1 MKSFPSLLTLLLYAD
16 KMIYML
22 QETSRSIKS
31 YCLGNC
37 LQHFYG
43 GIIFM
48 IQLQKTLDWDKYLKT
63 AAQVVSEGIVMLK
76 NDDHALPLDTTA
88 EVALFGRI
96 QLHYYKS
103 GTGSGGMVNVSKV
116 TNIAD
121 GLLESGVKLN
131 RELLDVYKK
140 WDTENP
146 FDLGDGWGK
155 EPWSQKEMP
164 LDDAFAAHIAQTSRT
179 AIAVIGRT
187 AGEEQDNSLTEGS
200 YLLTADEKA
209 MLSTI
214 RHHFPKMIVLLNVGN
229 IIDMTELLQIA
240 PDAILYVWQ
249 GGMTGGTG
257 TADILT
263 GRISPC
269 GKLTDTIARRVDDY
283 PSAPYFGDP
292 ARNFYSEDIYVGYRY
307 FETFA
312 PEKVLYPFGF
322 GLSYTTF
329 QIDVTSVENL
339 TDTLDFTITVTNTGE
354 YSGKEVVQIYC
365 EAPQG
370 KLGKPARVLCGYA
383 KTHCLAPG
391 NSEALIISVTREQI
405 ASYDDSG
412 SSGHAH
418 CFILEAGDYHFY
430 TGTDVRSAIDVYQY
444 TQNETQ
450 VISCHKQAL
459 APVEAFDRIKPVRIS
474 TGYEARMEVVPL
486 SQVDENKRR
495 LENLPKEIP
504 FTGDHGIRLSD
515 VKNKTHSMEEF
526 IAQLTDY
533 DLACLIRGEGMNS
546 PRVTAGTAAAFGGVS
561 PELEALGVPCGCC
574 DDGPSGMRLDCGT
587 KAFSLPNG
595 TMMASTFNRELL
607 TELFYLTGLE
617 MTVNKVDC
625 LLGPGMNIHRHPLN
639 GRNFEYFS
647 EDPYLT
653 GTIAS
658 AQLHGLQKAG
668 VTGTIKHF
676 CGNNQE
682 TNRHDTNAVISERA
696 LREIYLKGFEIA
708 VKEGHADSVMTTYG
722 PVNGVW
728 TAGSFDLTTQI
739 LRNDWGFTGFT
750 MTDWWANINRRGQAV
765 DKTDFAAMAIAQNDV
780 YMVCAIGA
788 ENDDNVLASLEN
800 GTLYRSELQ
809 RNAANI
815 CRFLMHTH
823 AMERLDKTFSPVTI
837 INRPA
842 DESDVDEAAIRFFE
856 LDGSLT
862 IDLSDISTDKGT
874 NYSFG
879 LDIMTMGRYKMT
891 LTASST
897 QSEVAQ
903 IPVTLFSLGTAYG
916 TFTWNG
922 TNGIPVSFETEI
934 PFFSKYTNLRLFFAQ
949 GGLKMYSISFE
960 LVSTEL

>member
-1 MKSFPSLLTLLLYAD
+1 
-16 KMIYML
+16 
-22 QETSRSIKS
+22 
-31 YCLGNC
+31 
-37 LQHFYG
+37 
-43 GIIFM
+43 M
-48 IQLQKTLDWDKYLKT
+48 IQTTKTLDWDKYLKT

-76 NDDHALPLDTTA
+76 NEHQALPLKPH
-88 EVALFGRI
+88 EEIALFGRI
-96 QLHYYKS
+96 QFHYYKS

-116 TNIAD
+116 TNIVD
-121 GLLESGVKLN
+121 GLQESGIKLN
-131 RELLDVYKK
+131 QELLDVYHK
-140 WDTENP
+140 WDNENP

-164 LDDAFAAHIAQTSRT
+164 LEDSLAARAAKRCQT

-200 YLLTADEKA
+200 FLLSSDEKQ
-209 MLSTI
+209 MLTTVR
-214 RHHFPKMIVLLNVGN
+214 RHFSKMIVLLNVGN
-229 IIDMTELLQIA
+229 IIDMNELLEIA

-257 TADILT
+257 TADVLT
-263 GRISPC
+263 GKISPC
-269 GKLTDTIARRVDDY
+269 GKLTDTIAKHVEDY

-292 ARNFYSEDIYVGYRY
+292 VRNFYSEDIYVGYRY

-312 PEKVLYPFGF
+312 PDKVLYPFGF

-329 QIDVTSVENL
+329 QIKTNDIMELS
-339 TDTLDFTITVTNTGE
+339 DKWDFIITVTNTGSC
-354 YSGKEVVQIYC
+354 SGKEVVQIYC

-370 KLGKPARVLCGYA
+370 KLGKPVRVLCGYE
-383 KTHCLAPG
+383 KTNTLSPG
-391 NSEALIISVTREQI
+391 ESQTVTISVSKTQT

-412 SSGHAH
+412 ISGHAH
-418 CFILEAGDYHFY
+418 CFILEEGDYHFY
-430 TGTDVRSAIDVYQY
+430 VGTDVRHAVKTYTC
-444 TQNETQ
+444 TQNGTL
-450 VISCHKQAL
+450 VISSHQQAL
-459 APVEAFDRIKPVRIS
+459 APVEAFERIKPVLS
-474 TGYEARMEVVPL
+474 TDGYEPQMEPVPL
-486 SQVDENKRR
+486 SEVDETKRR

-504 FTGDHGIRLSD
+504 FTGDRGIRLCD
-515 VKNKTHSMEEF
+515 VRKGTHTMEEF
-526 IAQLTDY
+526 IAQMTDY
-533 DLACLIRGEGMNS
+533 DLACAIRGEGMNS
-546 PRVTAGTAAAFGGVS
+546 PRVTAGTASAFGGVS
-561 PELEALGVPCGCC
+561 QELEALGVPCGCC

-595 TMMASTFNRELL
+595 TMMACTFNRTLL
-607 TELFYLTGLE
+607 TELFALTGLE
-617 MTVNKVDC
+617 MIANKVDC

-658 AQLHGLQKAG
+658 AQLHGLHQSG

-682 TNRHDTNAVISERA
+682 TNRHDTNGVISERA

-722 PVNGVW
+722 PINGVW

-765 DKTDFAAMAIAQNDV
+765 DKSDFAAMAIAQNDV

-788 ENDDNVLASLEN
+788 ENDDNILASLEN
-800 GTLYRSELQ
+800 GTLQRSELQ

-815 CRFLMHTH
+815 CRFLMNTQ
-823 AMERLDKTFSPVTI
+823 AMARLEGTETKIDI

-842 DESDVDEAAIRFFE
+842 DESDVDESSVKFYE
-856 LDGSLT
+856 LDGNLT
-862 IDLSDISTDKGT
+862 INLEDICTDKGT
-874 NYSFG
+874 NHSFG
-879 LDIMTMGRYKMT
+879 LDIKTMGKYRMT

-922 TNGIPVSFETEI
+922 TNGLPVSFEADI
-934 PFFSKYTNLRLFFAQ
+934 PLFSKYTNLRLFFAQ
-949 GGLKMYSISFE
+949 GGLKMHSITFE
-960 LVSTEL
+960 LISTEL

>member
-1 MKSFPSLLTLLLYAD
+1 
-16 KMIYML
+16 
-22 QETSRSIKS
+22 
-31 YCLGNC
+31 
-37 LQHFYG
+37 
-43 GIIFM
+43 M
-48 IQLQKTLDWDKYLKT
+48 IQTTKTLDWDKYLKT

-76 NDDHALPLDTTA
+76 NEHQALPLKPH
-88 EVALFGRI
+88 EEIALFGRI
-96 QLHYYKS
+96 QFHYYKS

-116 TNIAD
+116 TNIVD
-121 GLLESGVKLN
+121 GLQESGIKLN
-131 RELLDVYKK
+131 QELLDVYHK
-140 WDTENP
+140 WDNENP

-164 LDDAFAAHIAQTSRT
+164 LEDSLAARAAKRCQT

-200 YLLTADEKA
+200 FLLSSDEKQ
-209 MLSTI
+209 MLTTVR
-214 RHHFPKMIVLLNVGN
+214 RHFSKMIVLLNVGN
-229 IIDMTELLQIA
+229 IIDMNELLEIA

-257 TADILT
+257 TADVLT
-263 GRISPC
+263 GKISPC
-269 GKLTDTIARRVDDY
+269 GKLTDTIAKHVEDY

-292 ARNFYSEDIYVGYRY
+292 VRNFYSEDIYVGYRY

-312 PEKVLYPFGF
+312 PDKVLYPFGF

-329 QIDVTSVENL
+329 QIKTNDITELSNKW
-339 TDTLDFTITVTNTGE
+339 DFIITVTNTGSC
-354 YSGKEVVQIYC
+354 SGKEVVQIYC

-370 KLGKPARVLCGYA
+370 KLGKPVRVLCGYE
-383 KTHCLAPG
+383 KTNTLSPG
-391 NSEALIISVTREQI
+391 ESQTVTISVSKTQT

-412 SSGHAH
+412 ISGHAH
-418 CFILEAGDYHFY
+418 CFILEEGDYHFY
-430 TGTDVRSAIDVYQY
+430 VGTDVRHAVKTYTC
-444 TQNETQ
+444 TQNGTL
-450 VISCHKQAL
+450 VISSHQQAL
-459 APVEAFDRIKPVRIS
+459 APVEAFERIKPVLS
-474 TGYEARMEVVPL
+474 TDGYEPQMEPVPL
-486 SQVDENKRR
+486 SEVDETKRR

-504 FTGDHGIRLSD
+504 FTGDREIRLCD
-515 VKNKTHSMEEF
+515 VRKGTHTMEEF
-526 IAQLTDY
+526 IAQMTDY
-533 DLACLIRGEGMNS
+533 DLACVIRGEGMNS
-546 PRVTAGTAAAFGGVS
+546 PRVTAGTASAFGGVS
-561 PELEALGVPCGCC
+561 QELEALGVPCGCC

-595 TMMASTFNRELL
+595 TMMACTFNRTLL
-607 TELFYLTGLE
+607 TELFALTGLE
-617 MTVNKVDC
+617 MIANKVDC

-658 AQLHGLQKAG
+658 AQLHGLHQSG

-682 TNRHDTNAVISERA
+682 TNRHDTNGVISERA

-722 PVNGVW
+722 PINGVW

-765 DKTDFAAMAIAQNDV
+765 DKSDFAAMAIAQNDV

-788 ENDDNVLASLEN
+788 ENDDNILASLEN
-800 GTLYRSELQ
+800 GTLQRSELQ

-815 CRFLMHTH
+815 CRFLMNTQ
-823 AMERLDKTFSPVTI
+823 AMARLEGTETKIDI

-842 DESDVDEAAIRFFE
+842 DESDVDESSVKFYE
-856 LDGSLT
+856 LDGNLT
-862 IDLSDISTDKGT
+862 INLEDICTDKGT
-874 NYSFG
+874 NHSFG
-879 LDIMTMGRYKMT
+879 LDIKTMGKYRMT

-922 TNGIPVSFETEI
+922 TNGLPVSFEADI
-934 PFFSKYTNLRLFFAQ
+934 PLFSKYTNLRLFFAQ
-949 GGLKMYSISFE
+949 GGLKMHSITFE
-960 LVSTEL
+960 LISTEL

>member
-1 MKSFPSLLTLLLYAD
+1 
-16 KMIYML
+16 
-22 QETSRSIKS
+22 
-31 YCLGNC
+31 
-37 LQHFYG
+37 
-43 GIIFM
+43 M
-48 IQLQKTLDWDKYLKT
+48 IQTTKTLDWDKYLKT

-76 NDDHALPLDTTA
+76 NEHQALPLKPH
-88 EVALFGRI
+88 EEIALFGRI
-96 QLHYYKS
+96 QFHYYKS

-116 TNIAD
+116 TNIVD
-121 GLLESGVKLN
+121 GLQESGIKLN
-131 RELLDVYKK
+131 QELLDVYHK
-140 WDTENP
+140 WDNENP

-164 LDDAFAAHIAQTSRT
+164 LEDSLAARAVKRCQT

-200 YLLTADEKA
+200 FLLSSDEKQ
-209 MLSTI
+209 MLTTVR
-214 RHHFPKMIVLLNVGN
+214 RHFSKMIVLLNVGN
-229 IIDMTELLQIA
+229 IIDMNELLEIA
-240 PDAILYVWQ
+240 PDSILYVWQ

-257 TADILT
+257 TADVLT
-263 GRISPC
+263 GKISPC
-269 GKLTDTIARRVDDY
+269 GKLTDTIAKHVEDY

-292 ARNFYSEDIYVGYRY
+292 VRNFYSEDIYVGYRY

-312 PEKVLYPFGF
+312 PDKVLYPFGF

-329 QIDVTSVENL
+329 QIKTNDITELSNKW
-339 TDTLDFTITVTNTGE
+339 DFIITVTNTGSC
-354 YSGKEVVQIYC
+354 SGKEVVQIYC

-370 KLGKPARVLCGYA
+370 KLGKPIRVLCGYE
-383 KTHCLAPG
+383 KTNTLSPG
-391 NSEALIISVTREQI
+391 ESQTVTISVSKTQT

-412 SSGHAH
+412 ISGHAH
-418 CFILEAGDYHFY
+418 CFILEEGDYHFY
-430 TGTDVRSAIDVYQY
+430 VGTDVRHAVKTYTC
-444 TQNETQ
+444 TQNGTL
-450 VISCHKQAL
+450 VISSHQQAL
-459 APVEAFDRIKPVRIS
+459 APVEAFERIKPVLS
-474 TGYEARMEVVPL
+474 TDGYEPQMEPVPL
-486 SQVDENKRR
+486 SEVDETKRR

-504 FTGDHGIRLSD
+504 FTGDRGIRLCD
-515 VKNKTHSMEEF
+515 VRKGTHTMEEF
-526 IAQLTDY
+526 IAQMTDY
-533 DLACLIRGEGMNS
+533 DLACVIRGEGMNS
-546 PRVTAGTAAAFGGVS
+546 PRVTAGTASAFGGVS
-561 PELEALGVPCGCC
+561 QELEALGVPCGCC

-595 TMMASTFNRELL
+595 TMMACTFNRTLL
-607 TELFYLTGLE
+607 TELFALTGLE
-617 MTVNKVDC
+617 MIANKVDC

-658 AQLHGLQKAG
+658 AQLHGLHQSG

-682 TNRHDTNAVISERA
+682 TNRHDTNGVISERA

-722 PVNGVW
+722 PINGVW

-765 DKTDFAAMAIAQNDV
+765 DKSDFAAMAIAQNDV

-788 ENDDNVLASLEN
+788 ENDDNILASLEN
-800 GTLYRSELQ
+800 GTLQRSELQ

-815 CRFLMHTH
+815 CRFLMNTQ
-823 AMERLDKTFSPVTI
+823 AMARLEGTETKIDI

-842 DESDVDEAAIRFFE
+842 DESDVDESSVKFYE
-856 LDGSLT
+856 LDGNLT
-862 IDLSDISTDKGT
+862 INLEDICTDKGT
-874 NYSFG
+874 NHSFG
-879 LDIMTMGRYKMT
+879 LDIKTMGKYRMT

-922 TNGIPVSFETEI
+922 TNGLPVSFEADI
-934 PFFSKYTNLRLFFAQ
+934 PLFSKYTNLRLFFAQ
-949 GGLKMYSISFE
+949 GGLKMHSITFE
-960 LVSTEL
+960 LISTEL

>member
-1 MKSFPSLLTLLLYAD
+1 
-16 KMIYML
+16 
-22 QETSRSIKS
+22 
-31 YCLGNC
+31 
-37 LQHFYG
+37 
-43 GIIFM
+43 M
-48 IQLQKTLDWDKYLKT
+48 IQTTKTLDWDKYLKT

-76 NDDHALPLDTTA
+76 NEHQALPLKPH
-88 EVALFGRI
+88 EEIALFGRI
-96 QLHYYKS
+96 QFHYYKS

-116 TNIAD
+116 TNIVD
-121 GLLESGVKLN
+121 GLQESGIKLN
-131 RELLDVYKK
+131 QELLDMYHK
-140 WDTENP
+140 WDNENP

-164 LDDAFAAHIAQTSRT
+164 LEDSLAARAAKRCQT

-200 YLLTADEKA
+200 FLLSSDEKQ
-209 MLSTI
+209 MLTTI
-214 RHHFPKMIVLLNVGN
+214 RRHFSKMIVLLNVGN
-229 IIDMTELLQIA
+229 IIDMNELLEIA

-257 TADILT
+257 TADVLT
-263 GRISPC
+263 GKISPC
-269 GKLTDTIARRVDDY
+269 GKLTDTIAKHVEDY

-292 ARNFYSEDIYVGYRY
+292 VRNFYSEDIYVGYRY

-312 PEKVLYPFGF
+312 PDKVLYPFGF

-329 QIDVTSVENL
+329 QIKTNDIMELS
-339 TDTLDFTITVTNTGE
+339 DKWDFIITVTNTGSC
-354 YSGKEVVQIYC
+354 SGKEVVQIYC

-370 KLGKPARVLCGYA
+370 KLGKPVRVLCGYE
-383 KTHCLAPG
+383 KTNTLSPG
-391 NSEALIISVTREQI
+391 ESQTVTISVSKTQT

-412 SSGHAH
+412 ISGHAH
-418 CFILEAGDYHFY
+418 CFILEEGDYHFY
-430 TGTDVRSAIDVYQY
+430 VGTDVRHAVKTYTC
-444 TQNETQ
+444 TQNGTL
-450 VISCHKQAL
+450 VISSHQQAL
-459 APVEAFDRIKPVRIS
+459 APVEAFERIKPVLS
-474 TGYEARMEVVPL
+474 TDGYEPQMEPVPL
-486 SQVDENKRR
+486 SEVDETKRR

-504 FTGDHGIRLSD
+504 FTGDREIRLCD
-515 VKNKTHSMEEF
+515 VRKGTHTMEEF
-526 IAQLTDY
+526 IAQMTDY
-533 DLACLIRGEGMNS
+533 DLACVIRGEGMNS
-546 PRVTAGTAAAFGGVS
+546 PRVTAGTASAFGGVS
-561 PELEALGVPCGCC
+561 QELEALGVPCGCC

-595 TMMASTFNRELL
+595 TMMACTFNRTLL
-607 TELFYLTGLE
+607 TELFALTGLE
-617 MTVNKVDC
+617 MIANKVDC

-658 AQLHGLQKAG
+658 AQLHGLHQSG

-682 TNRHDTNAVISERA
+682 TNRHDTNGVISERA

-722 PVNGVW
+722 PINGVW

-765 DKTDFAAMAIAQNDV
+765 DKSDFAAMAIAQNDV

-788 ENDDNVLASLEN
+788 ENDDNILASLEN
-800 GTLYRSELQ
+800 GTLQRSELQ

-815 CRFLMHTH
+815 CRFLMNTQ
-823 AMERLDKTFSPVTI
+823 AMARLEGTETKIDI

-842 DESDVDEAAIRFFE
+842 DESDVDESSVKFYE
-856 LDGSLT
+856 LDGNLT
-862 IDLSDISTDKGT
+862 INLEDICTDKGT
-874 NYSFG
+874 NHSFG
-879 LDIMTMGRYKMT
+879 LDIKTMGKYRMT

-922 TNGIPVSFETEI
+922 TNGLPVSFEADI
-934 PFFSKYTNLRLFFAQ
+934 PLFSKYTNLRLFFAQ
-949 GGLKMYSISFE
+949 GGLKMHSITFE
-960 LVSTEL
+960 LISTEL

>member
-1 MKSFPSLLTLLLYAD
+1 
-16 KMIYML
+16 
-22 QETSRSIKS
+22 
-31 YCLGNC
+31 
-37 LQHFYG
+37 
-43 GIIFM
+43 M
-48 IQLQKTLDWDKYLKT
+48 IQTTKTLDWDKYLKT

-76 NDDHALPLDTTA
+76 NEHQALPLKPH
-88 EVALFGRI
+88 EEIALFGRI
-96 QLHYYKS
+96 QFHYYKS

-116 TNIAD
+116 TNIVD
-121 GLLESGVKLN
+121 GLQESGIKLN
-131 RELLDVYKK
+131 QELLDVYHK
-140 WDTENP
+140 WDNENP

-164 LDDAFAAHIAQTSRT
+164 LEDSLAACAAKRCQT

-200 YLLTADEKA
+200 FLLSSDEKQ
-209 MLSTI
+209 MLTTVR
-214 RHHFPKMIVLLNVGN
+214 RHFSKMIVLLNVGN
-229 IIDMTELLQIA
+229 IIDMNELLEIA

-257 TADILT
+257 TADVLT
-263 GRISPC
+263 GKISPC
-269 GKLTDTIARRVDDY
+269 GKLTDTIAKHVEDY
-283 PSAPYFGDP
+283 PSAPYFGNP
-292 ARNFYSEDIYVGYRY
+292 VRNFYSEDIYVGYRY

-312 PEKVLYPFGF
+312 PDKVLYPFGF

-329 QIDVTSVENL
+329 QIKTNDITELS
-339 TDTLDFTITVTNTGE
+339 DKWDFIITVTNTGSC
-354 YSGKEVVQIYC
+354 SGKEVVQIYC

-370 KLGKPARVLCGYA
+370 KLGKPVRVLCGYE
-383 KTHCLAPG
+383 KTNTLSPG
-391 NSEALIISVTREQI
+391 ESQTVTISVSKTQT

-412 SSGHAH
+412 ISGHAH
-418 CFILEAGDYHFY
+418 CFILEEGDYHFY
-430 TGTDVRSAIDVYQY
+430 VGTDVRHAVKTYTC
-444 TQNETQ
+444 TQNGTL
-450 VISCHKQAL
+450 VISSHQQAL
-459 APVEAFDRIKPVRIS
+459 APVEAFERIKPVL
-474 TGYEARMEVVPL
+474 TTDGYEPQMEAVPL
-486 SQVDENKRR
+486 SEIDETKRR

-504 FTGDHGIRLSD
+504 FTGDRGIRLCD
-515 VKNKTHSMEEF
+515 VRKGTHTMEEF
-526 IAQLTDY
+526 IAQMTDY
-533 DLACLIRGEGMNS
+533 DLACVIRGEGMNS
-546 PRVTAGTAAAFGGVS
+546 PRVTAGTASAFGGVS
-561 PELEALGVPCGCC
+561 QELEALGVPCGCC

-595 TMMASTFNRELL
+595 TMMACTFNRTLL
-607 TELFYLTGLE
+607 TELFALTGLE
-617 MTVNKVDC
+617 MIANKVDC

-658 AQLHGLQKAG
+658 AQLHGLHQSG

-682 TNRHDTNAVISERA
+682 TNRHDTNGVISERA

-722 PVNGVW
+722 PINGVW

-765 DKTDFAAMAIAQNDV
+765 DKSDFAAMAIAQNDV

-788 ENDDNVLASLEN
+788 ENDDNILASLEN
-800 GTLYRSELQ
+800 GTLQRSELQ

-815 CRFLMHTH
+815 CRFLMNTQ
-823 AMERLDKTFSPVTI
+823 AMARLEGTETKIDI

-842 DESDVDEAAIRFFE
+842 DESDVDESSVKFYE
-856 LDGSLT
+856 LDGYLT
-862 IDLSDISTDKGT
+862 INLEDICTDKGT
-874 NYSFG
+874 NHSFG
-879 LDIMTMGRYKMT
+879 LDIKTMGKYRMT

-922 TNGIPVSFETEI
+922 TNGLPVSFEADI
-934 PFFSKYTNLRLFFAQ
+934 PLFSKYTNLRLFFAQ
-949 GGLKMYSISFE
+949 GGLKMHSITFE
-960 LVSTEL
+960 LISTEL